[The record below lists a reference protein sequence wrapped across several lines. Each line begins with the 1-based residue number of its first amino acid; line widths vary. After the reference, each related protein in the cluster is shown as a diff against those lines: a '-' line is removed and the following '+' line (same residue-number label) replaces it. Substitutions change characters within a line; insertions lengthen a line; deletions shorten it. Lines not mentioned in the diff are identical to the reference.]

1 MMRFFRKLTAFIA
14 VLGAVA
20 FASQALAQMA
30 PADIL
35 RGFGGIGAGGF
46 GAGGPRP
53 NPLGT
58 GGPQMLPSAMPPQ
71 IERICRFENLDDVL
85 GEVSTDNQSRGSRD
99 DIIVA
104 NSPEN
109 LQRLQIENLQRQRS
123 NRTNPEAN
131 SVDPV
136 FRPRF
141 QLYRPNVF
149 ERYVKSVTGQELC
162 RFGFQ
167 TVFGGSAFFEPPPL
181 AMAPD
186 DYMLGPGDEVFIRL
200 WGTIEQDFAAVID
213 RAGLIVIP
221 KVGPVRLAGTRLG
234 QAANTLRAA
243 IRKNFSD
250 FNISVTAGQLRG
262 IKVYITGFA
271 ERPGAL
277 DVSNFSSLSSVVFAS
292 GGPSS
297 AGSFRNIELRRNG
310 EVIARLDLYDLL
322 MRGDKRGDRMLVSED
337 VIHFGPI
344 GSQVAVLGGVNKPAV
359 FEIRSGET
367 ASDVVRMAGNFS
379 PGAAT
384 SPVNRLS
391 ISNRA
396 GGFVAHPAA
405 ELTSLRLT
413 DGDILIAQDA
423 SHLQVPKDRMAK
435 RVVLQGHVQN
445 PGEYVLPADATLKT
459 AIERAGGLTNSAF
472 LFGLKLTRRSIL
484 EEQRATIRRVLREFD
499 RDYVSQGTVRPIDQT
514 DAQMMSA
521 RLEFGQKVLSRLQT
535 FEPEGRLVLPIK
547 PDSRE
552 IPEVR
557 LEDGDVVSVPPTPAS
572 IGVFGSVISPGNY
585 AFISKGG
592 LKDYLALAGGASKGA
607 DSGQIFV
614 IQANGQARRNVAQLS
629 FWGNRKSTEP
639 PVELML
645 GDTIVVPEDMNK
657 TVFTRQVVQW
667 SQILYQLGLGAAAI
681 KVLQQ

>member
-1 MMRFFRKLTAFIA
+1 MTSSLRQLITVFGMLGCTIA
-14 VLGAVA
+14 
-20 FASQALAQMA
+20 ASQVLAQQS
-30 PADIL
+30 PAQIL
-35 RGFGGIGAGGF
+35 QSFGGIGTAGF

-53 NPLGT
+53 NPLGA

-71 IERICRFENLDDVL
+71 IERICKFENLDDL
-85 GEVSTDNQSRGSRD
+85 LSDAGEDVRSRASEYLNNQE
-99 DIIVA
+99 A
-104 NSPEN
+104 
-109 LQRLQIENLQRQRS
+109 LQRLQIESLQRQRAGRGNTDS
-123 NRTNPEAN
+123 N
-131 SVDPV
+131 SVDPII
-136 FRPRF
+136 RPRF

-167 TVFGGSAFFEPPPL
+167 TLFGGTAFFEPPPL

-186 DYMLGPGDEVFIRL
+186 DYMLGPGDEVFVRL

-322 MRGDKRGDRMLVSED
+322 IKGDKRGDRMLVSED

-344 GSQVAVLGGVNKPAV
+344 GPQVAVLGGVNKPAV
-359 FEIRSGET
+359 FEVRSGET
-367 ASDVVRMAGNFS
+367 AHDVIRMAGNFS
-379 PGAAT
+379 PGAAA

-391 ISNRA
+391 ITNRA
-396 GGFVAHPAA
+396 GGFVSHPSADLA
-405 ELTSLRLT
+405 SLRLA
-413 DGDILIAQDA
+413 DGDILIAQD
-423 SHLQVPKDRMAK
+423 SSNLQVPKDKMAK

-459 AIERAGGLTNSAF
+459 AIDRAGGLTNSAF

-547 PDSRE
+547 PDSKE
-552 IPEVR
+552 IPDVR
-557 LEDGDVVSVPPTPAS
+557 LEDGDVVSVPPAPAS

-592 LKDYLALAGGASKGA
+592 MTDYLSLAGGPSKGA

-614 IQANGQARRNVAQLS
+614 IQANGQARKNVAQLP
-629 FWGNRKSTEP
+629 FWGRRKSAEST
-639 PVELML
+639 VELMP

>member
-1 MMRFFRKLTAFIA
+1 MTSSLRQLITVFGMVGCAIA
-14 VLGAVA
+14 
-20 FASQALAQMA
+20 ASHALAQPS
-30 PADIL
+30 PARIFES
-35 RGFGGIGAGGF
+35 FGGLGAGGL
-46 GAGGPRP
+46 GPGGPRP
-53 NPLGT
+53 NPLGA

-71 IERICRFENLDDVL
+71 IERICKFEDGFFSAD
-85 GEVSTDNQSRGSRD
+85 QSDEKSNDIPRD
-99 DIIVA
+99 RTQM
-104 NSPEN
+104 
-109 LQRLQIENLQRQRS
+109 LQKLQIDRELRDARMAAEVNGDGPKVVSSLLK
-123 NRTNPEAN
+123 
-131 SVDPV
+131 
-136 FRPRF
+136 
-141 QLYRPNVF
+141 LYRPNLF

-167 TVFGGSAFFEPPPL
+167 TLFGGSAFFEPPPL

-186 DYMLGPGDEVFIRL
+186 DYMLGPGDEVFVRL
-200 WGTIEQDFAAVID
+200 WGTIEQDFATVID
-213 RAGLIVIP
+213 RSGLIVIP

-262 IKVYITGFA
+262 IKIYITGFA

-277 DVSNFSSLSSVVFAS
+277 DISNFSSLSSVVFAS

-322 MRGDKRGDRMLVSED
+322 IKGDKRGDRMLVSED

-344 GSQVAVLGGVNKPAV
+344 GPQVAVLGGVNKPAV
-359 FEIRSGET
+359 FEVRSGET
-367 ASDVVRMAGNFS
+367 ASDVIRMAGNFS
-379 PGAAT
+379 PGVA
-384 SPVNRLS
+384 SNPVNRLS
-391 ISNRA
+391 INNRA
-396 GGFVAHPAA
+396 GGFVPHPSADLA
-405 ELTSLRLT
+405 SLRLA

-423 SHLQVPKDRMAK
+423 SNLQVPKDRMAK
-435 RVVLQGHVQN
+435 RVILQGQIQN
-445 PGEYVLPADATLKT
+445 PGEYVLPADATLKM
-459 AIERAGGLTNSAF
+459 AIDRAGGLTNSAF
-472 LFGLKLTRRSIL
+472 LFGLKLTRRSLL

-547 PDSRE
+547 PDSKE
-552 IPEVR
+552 IPDVR

-585 AFISKGG
+585 AFISKGSMT
-592 LKDYLALAGGASKGA
+592 DYLSVAGGPSKGA
-607 DSGQIFV
+607 DSAQIFV
-614 IQANGQARRNVAQLS
+614 IQANGQARKNVAQLS
-629 FWGNRKSTEP
+629 FWGRRKSVDS
-639 PVELML
+639 PVELMP

>member
-1 MMRFFRKLTAFIA
+1 MTHFFRRWAAVFGVISAITLVPQAF
-14 VLGAVA
+14 
-20 FASQALAQMA
+20 AQMA

-35 RGFGGIGAGGF
+35 RGFGGIGGAGF

-53 NPLGT
+53 NPLGA

-71 IERICRFENLDDVL
+71 IERICKFEEPIGTLIDSMRF
-85 GEVSTDNQSRGSRD
+85 GESSDRDST
-99 DIIVA
+99 IV
-104 NSPEN
+104 NSPQN
-109 LQRLQIENLQRQRS
+109 LQKLQIDRELR
-123 NRTNPEAN
+123 EARKTGA
-131 SVDPV
+131 SGEEGPKIAY
-136 FRPRF
+136 PLF

-213 RAGLIVIP
+213 RSGLIVIP
-221 KVGPVRLAGTRLG
+221 RVGPVRLAGTRLG

-310 EVIARLDLYDLL
+310 EVVARLDLYDLL
-322 MRGDKRGDRMLVSED
+322 MKGDKRGDRMLVSED

-344 GSQVAVLGGVNKPAV
+344 GPQVAVLGGVNKPAV

-367 ASDVVRMAGNFS
+367 AGDVIRMAGNFS
-379 PGAAT
+379 PGAAA

-396 GGFVAHPAA
+396 GGFIAHPAA
-405 ELTSLRLT
+405 ELATLRLT
-413 DGDILIAQDA
+413 DGDVLIAQDA
-423 SHLQVPKDRMAK
+423 SHLQVPKDKMAK

-552 IPEVR
+552 IPDVR
-557 LEDGDVVSVPPTPAS
+557 LEDGDVVSV
-572 IGVFGSVISPGNY
+572 
-585 AFISKGG
+585 
-592 LKDYLALAGGASKGA
+592 SKGA

-614 IQANGQARRNVAQLS
+614 IQANGQARRNIAQLS
-629 FWGNRKSTEP
+629 FWGNRKSTEA
-639 PVELML
+639 PVDLMP